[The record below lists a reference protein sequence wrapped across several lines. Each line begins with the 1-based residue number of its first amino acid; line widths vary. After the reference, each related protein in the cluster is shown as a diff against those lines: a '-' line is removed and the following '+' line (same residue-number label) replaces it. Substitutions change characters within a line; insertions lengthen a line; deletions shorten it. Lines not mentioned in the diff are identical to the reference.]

1 MYARKR
7 QYLHVFESEIGE
19 EQQRKLAK
27 YRKNA
32 KSSGKTRK
40 INLKRQKQANQLAQK
55 RLQTYKSRLQPIQ
68 KGLLS
73 GYSTLLPFLHLTR
86 D

>member
-40 INLKRQKQANQLAQK
+40 INLKRPKQANQLARKKGCK
-55 RLQTYKSRLQPIQ
+55 RLDHAYSLFKLEDSQVFIFSL
-68 KGLLS
+68 LLS
-73 GYSTLLPFLHLTR
+73 S
-86 D
+86 